1 MINDLPQPQGIP
13 LEQRFNQVLDIVA
26 NLIHQQK
33 ELASINRQLQWDL
46 REAELRLR
54 CIETWR
60 ADYRRKH
67 PNE

>member
-1 MINDLPQPQGIP
+1 MIDDSTQPNGIP
-13 LEQRFNQVLDIVA
+13 LQQRFNQILDVVA
-26 NLIHQQK
+26 DLIHQQK

-54 CIETWR
+54 TLEAWR
-60 ADYRRKH
+60 AEYRRKH